1 MTAPHPDAIGTHGPE
16 FLAWSAER
24 FGMHPKRT
32 TGHRWWQQ
40 LVAHRAL
47 EHDSDGRLLWET
59 VVNST
64 PRQSGKSWILRE
76 MCLWRLAQADRFGE
90 VQTVVH
96 TALQL
101 KHAFSV
107 WRPAGRWAMARDGYK
122 VRFANGEQQIEAADG
137 SLWMIQAANDGLG
150 VSLSVSMGLVD
161 EAWSVDRDLID
172 NALVP
177 TVAESE
183 QPQLWFISTAGV
195 PRSGERI
202 TDLMPSYRSVGM
214 DRGQSQTLFVEWSA
228 PRSADIDDPGVWRAA
243 SAFWDDRRLRRVS
256 SARAAA
262 VTDRQVEAFRRQWL
276 NQWPEDDA
284 LSVPGWVLGSD
295 WSACARDGL
304 VVPLD
309 RCVVGLS
316 LDESDGSWPVVA
328 ANRVE
333 GGGIGV
339 RLVGVYGSQAGAQD
353 AARGAVAGRAALLL
367 TPQHALRGQV
377 KVQGVRE
384 SFNFHE
390 GDVASAL
397 TLARIWVGQRELLHD
412 PADEALSAAVLGVP
426 LKRQH
431 RSYGPGVLALVCA
444 WWAHKQRPVSVV
456 A

>member
-1 MTAPHPDAIGTHGPE
+1 
-16 FLAWSAER
+16 
-24 FGMHPKRT
+24 
-32 TGHRWWQQ
+32 
-40 LVAHRAL
+40 
-47 EHDSDGRLLWET
+47 
-59 VVNST
+59 
-64 PRQSGKSWILRE
+64 
-76 MCLWRLAQADRFGE
+76 
-90 VQTVVH
+90 
-96 TALQL
+96 
-101 KHAFSV
+101 
-107 WRPAGRWAMARDGYK
+107 MARDGYK

-195 PRSGERI
+195 PRSGQDHGSDAVVPVCGDGPG
-202 TDLMPSYRSVGM
+202 TA
-214 DRGQSQTLFVEWSA
+214 QTLFVEWSA

-333 GGGIGV
+333 GGGIRCSAWSGCTG
-339 RLVGVYGSQAGAQD
+339 RRPG
-353 AARGAVAGRAALLL
+353 RRTRRAGRW
-367 TPQHALRGQV
+367 PG
-377 KVQGVRE
+377 
-384 SFNFHE
+384 
-390 GDVASAL
+390 
-397 TLARIWVGQRELLHD
+397 
-412 PADEALSAAVLGVP
+412 
-426 LKRQH
+426 
-431 RSYGPGVLALVCA
+431 GPRCC
-444 WWAHKQRPVSVV
+444 
-456 A
+456 